1 MTRSTRRHIVS
12 SFLKGKVILIT
23 GGASGI
29 GQATA
34 LASGREGASVVIG
47 DLDGAGGEKTVA
59 DIRQKGG
66 EARFVRMDVTQSAD
80 IQHLVAEAVK
90 QYGSLDYAF
99 NNAGT
104 VGSRAGIVD
113 TTEED
118 WNSVV
123 ALNLTSVWLCMKY
136 EIPEMLKRGGGEIV
150 NNGSGLLVPIQL
162 DLARIMELLAD
173 AVPKGG

>member
-1 MTRSTRRHIVS
+1 VS

-34 LASGREGASVVIG
+34 LAFGREGASVVIG

-90 QYGSLDYAF
+90 QYGGLDYAF

-113 TTEED
+113 TTKKIGT
-118 WNSVV
+118 
-123 ALNLTSVWLCMKY
+123 ALL
-136 EIPEMLKRGGGEIV
+136 P
-150 NNGSGLLVPIQL
+150 
-162 DLARIMELLAD
+162 
-173 AVPKGG
+173 